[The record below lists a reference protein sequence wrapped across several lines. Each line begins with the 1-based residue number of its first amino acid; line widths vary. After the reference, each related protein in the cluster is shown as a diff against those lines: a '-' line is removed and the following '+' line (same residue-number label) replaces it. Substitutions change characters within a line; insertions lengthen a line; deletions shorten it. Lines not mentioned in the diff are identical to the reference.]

1 MCGFTN
7 LKKFCLFIVIFIC
20 VTVFASCYTNSPV
33 SSFNAKDILERRYNK
48 KFSVVSDN
56 TDDEG
61 TGNIIFR
68 DSDGI
73 EFTVNVSIT
82 GSDWGMEKTYH
93 CYEHYISAY
102 YNAHPELFD
111 VFSGDGHNFEI
122 DGNEYVMY
130 FDGFDDIEETV
141 RFTCS
146 AAENMPAVVKKSDIS
161 SLYYENI
168 DIVFKPSDC
177 EYEWYY
183 YPRVT
188 VPNYVGDY
196 THNTESLI
204 KELQETYINE
214 LRDND
219 DMEKLSAL
227 TNEQLYISPVQYVY
241 NITYNGKTVIE
252 QMKFLD
258 STKYYRSGKNA
269 CYGVPDG
276 ITHAEKGGYFG
287 MNEVINLAGWK
298 YENSDG
304 ENFSWSNG
312 EDTLKIHIIQTD
324 RKNNY
329 DGFWY
334 GAEVT
339 YNGEPYQLDGEIDV
353 ISKERIP
360 KYSNDEYNL
369 YMVFSEK
376 DFREIFGIEFEFD
389 MLNETG
395 RITSIN

>member
-1 MCGFTN
+1 
-7 LKKFCLFIVIFIC
+7 
-20 VTVFASCYTNSPV
+20 ASCYTNSPV
-33 SSFNAKDILERRYNK
+33 SSSGAEKILEMRYNK

-56 TDDEG
+56 TSDEG

-73 EFTVNVSIT
+73 EFTVNISTT
-82 GSDWGMEKTYH
+82 GNMEKTYH

-111 VFSGDGHNFEI
+111 IFSTDGHNFAI
-122 DGNEYVMY
+122 DGNEYIMY
-130 FDGFDDIEETV
+130 FDGFDNIEETV

-146 AAENMPAVVKKSDIS
+146 VVGNMPDIIKKSDIS
-161 SLYYENI
+161 LLYYENI
-168 DIVFKPSDC
+168 DIVLKPSDC

-183 YPRVT
+183 YPRVS

-196 THNTESLI
+196 ACDPESLI
-204 KELQETYINE
+204 KELQEIYISE

-219 DMEKLSAL
+219 DMEKLSGL
-227 TNEQLYISPVQYVY
+227 TNEQLYISPVQHIY
-241 NITYNGKTVIE
+241 NITYNDEIVIK
-252 QMKFLD
+252 QMNFLD

-269 CYGVPDG
+269 CYGVSDS
-276 ITHAEKGGYFG
+276 IKHAEKDGCFKGDIY
-287 MNEVINLAGWK
+287 EIVKLAGWK
-298 YENSDG
+298 FENADG
-304 ENFSWSNG
+304 KDLILSKNK
-312 EDTLKIHIIQTD
+312 DILKIHIYKTD

-339 YNGEPYQLDGEIDV
+339 FNGKPYQLDGGIDV
-353 ISKERIP
+353 VSKERIP
-360 KYSNDEYNL
+360 QYSNDQYNICL
-369 YMVFSEK
+369 TFSEK

-395 RITSIN
+395 RITSIS